1 MVRLTKCEPLSQ
13 VLRFILDSNY
23 SSNVRFS
30 WTAALLFSLLAA
42 RYPSQQTN
50 PSHADAKKIVI
61 QVLNGKNN
69 KPMKRTRMSIRL
81 GDNPQQVFRTDSKG
95 DFVLD
100 IGGAEPQEFR
110 PWVSDDFYV
119 DCGRN
124 VDDTV
129 AAWETRYSIDEI
141 ISKGL
146 VAQNNCGANRA
157 NPTPGVLIVYTRKMT
172 LKERR
177 LI

>member
-13 VLRFILDSNY
+13 VLRFIPDSNY

-30 WTAALLFSLLAA
+30 CTVALLFSLLAA
-42 RYPSQQTN
+42 RYPREQTN
-50 PSHADAKKIVI
+50 PTHADAKKIVI
-61 QVLNGKNN
+61 QVLNGRNN
-69 KPMKRTRMSIRL
+69 KPMEHKRMSIRL

-95 DFVLD
+95 DFVLE
-100 IGGAEPQEFR
+100 GSGAEPRELR
-110 PWVSDDFYV
+110 LWVSDNFYV

-146 VAQNNCGANRA
+146 AAQNNCGANRA
-157 NPTPGVLIVYTRKMT
+157 SPTPGALIVYTRKMT